1 MYSHIDWSI
10 DSYNTII
17 YVTEMEKEEESVELL
32 YIDIEW
38 MAIQLLIP
46 SINIRA
52 VGCKSIDS
60 FDTTSMNVWK
70 QTINEWNAGTKASVP
85 MSSIQLTEHS

>member
-32 YIDIEW
+32 YI
-38 MAIQLLIP
+38 Q
-46 SINIRA
+46 
-52 VGCKSIDS
+52 
-60 FDTTSMNVWK
+60 
-70 QTINEWNAGTKASVP
+70 
-85 MSSIQLTEHS
+85 